1 MTTYQLYLA
10 VLGALTDEV
19 AKTYLL
25 ELYKRAK
32 EKEDSDNG

>member
-1 MTTYQLYLA
+1 MTTYQLYIA

-19 AKTYLL
+19 AKAYLL

-32 EKEDSDNG
+32 EKEDSDN